1 MNNLQQ
7 ERFLSHFRYIH
18 CISIHCMKN
27 QVLAQYTTGI
37 YAVQVV
43 ELMMA
48 EFPPQQVMP
57 RKTFYKSILTFNS
70 YGNLSDH
77 KRNQSIEL
85 EL

>member
-43 ELMMA
+43 ELITA
-48 EFPPQQVMP
+48 EFPQQQVMP
-57 RKTFYKSILTFNS
+57 LKTFYESILTFNS
-70 YGNLSDH
+70 YRNPSDH
-77 KRNQSIEL
+77 KRNQSREL

>member
-1 MNNLQQ
+1 
-7 ERFLSHFRYIH
+7 
-18 CISIHCMKN
+18 MKN

-57 RKTFYKSILTFNS
+57 LKTFYKSILTFNS
-70 YGNLSDH
+70 
-77 KRNQSIEL
+77 
-85 EL
+85 

>member
-7 ERFLSHFRYIH
+7 ERFLSNFRYIH

-27 QVLAQYTTGI
+27 QVLTQYTTGI

-57 RKTFYKSILTFNS
+57 LKTFYKSIFTFNG
-70 YGNLSDH
+70 YGNPSDNTH
-77 KRNQSIEL
+77 NHPKLGN
-85 EL
+85 